1 MSAVNRV
8 LEIRSYR
15 LQPGSRA
22 EFHRLVVEHSVPLL
36 RAWGMDVVRFGPSLR
51 EPDGYY
57 LMRAFDS
64 LDHLEQSQAAFYAT
78 PAWRQGPR
86 EAIVARIVSDA
97 NTVLELPGA
106 AIDALRD
113 AEPAAA
119 SPRDPTMP
127 A

>member
-22 EFHRLVVEHSVPLL
+22 EFHRLMAEHSAPLL
-36 RAWGMDVVRFGPSLR
+36 RAWGMDVVRFGPSLH
-51 EPDGYY
+51 EPDAYF

-64 LDHLEQSQAAFYAT
+64 LAHLEQSQAAFYAT

-86 EAIVARIVSDA
+86 EAIVSRIVSDA
-97 NTVLELPGA
+97 NTVVELPER
-106 AIDALRD
+106 AIEALRE
-113 AEPAAA
+113 AGRAAA
-119 SPRDPTMP
+119 GPTVTMP
-127 A
+127 T

>member
-1 MSAVNRV
+1 MSAATRV

-22 EFHRLVVEHSVPLL
+22 EFHRLMAERSAPLL
-36 RAWGMDVVRFGPSLR
+36 RAWGMDVVRFGPSLH
-51 EPDGYY
+51 EPDAYF

-64 LDHLEQSQAAFYAT
+64 LEHLEQSQAAFYAA

-86 EAIVARIVSDA
+86 EAIVARILTDA
-97 NTVLELPGA
+97 NTALELPVA

-113 AEPAAA
+113 AATA
-119 SPRDPTMP
+119 SPQAPTMP

>member
-1 MSAVNRV
+1 MNRV

-22 EFHRLVVEHSVPLL
+22 EFHRLVAEHSVPLL
-36 RAWGMDVVRFGPSLR
+36 RAWGMDVVRFGPALA
-51 EPDGYY
+51 EPEAYY

-64 LDHLEQSQAAFYAT
+64 LAHLEQSQAAFYAT

-86 EAIVARIVSDA
+86 EAIVACILGDA
-97 NTVLELPGA
+97 NTVLELPEA
-106 AIDALRD
+106 AIHALRE
-113 AEPAAA
+113 ARSVPAAPA
-119 SPRDPTMP
+119 PAPTMP

>member
-1 MSAVNRV
+1 MSTVNRV

-22 EFHRLVVEHSVPLL
+22 EFHRLVAEHSVPLL
-36 RAWGMDVVRFGPSLR
+36 RAWGTDVVRFGPSLH
-51 EPDGYY
+51 EPDAYY

-64 LDHLEQSQAAFYAT
+64 VDHLEQSQAAFYAT
-78 PAWRQGPR
+78 PGWRRGPR
-86 EAIVARIVSDA
+86 EAVVARILSDA
-97 NTVLELPGA
+97 NTVLELPEA

-113 AEPAAA
+113 ATAAA
-119 SPRDPTMP
+119 SPQTPTMP